1 MVNMYVMTFR
11 FSLFGEFNRF
21 TPTTNNII
29 KWSQAFQEKGYDFL
43 PSVINT
49 SIPVFPL
56 IPAES
61 NAVDNRL
68 QFTSSKGDYIVR
80 ILANRID
87 VESTLLETDEV
98 ENKLTEISDVLNSLI
113 TIISDALGN
122 PRGTRLAF
130 FVDALSPEH
139 EDYNYNKIYSGLN
152 MGLSVNNSD
161 NCIEWHHRF
170 NERVELS
177 VGSENESCNSIIT
190 IESAILNTQDK
201 TSGQVSEIKGVHISA
216 DINTLPENRN
226 ERFDASNLIRFCSS
240 AKDTFCDVLKQI
252 ELMFIK

>member
-1 MVNMYVMTFR
+1 MYIMTYR
-11 FSLFGEFNRF
+11 FSLFGDFNRF

-43 PSVINT
+43 PSVINS

-56 IPAES
+56 TPAQP
-61 NAVDNRL
+61 NDVDNRL

-80 ILANRID
+80 ILSKRID
-87 VESTLLETDEV
+87 VESTLLETEEV
-98 ENKLTEISDVLNSLI
+98 GNKLTEISGVLNTLI
-113 TIISDALGN
+113 TIISDALDN

-130 FVDALSPEH
+130 FVDALSPER
-139 EDYNYNKIYSGLN
+139 ENCDYNKIYAKLN

-190 IESAILNTQDK
+190 LESAILNTQDK
-201 TSGQVSEIKGVHISA
+201 TSGQISEIKGVHISA

-226 ERFDASNLIRFCSS
+226 ERFDASNLIQFCSN
-240 AKDTFCDVLKQI
+240 AKDTFCDVMKQI
-252 ELMFIK
+252 ESMFTKQT

>member
-1 MVNMYVMTFR
+1 MYIMTYR
-11 FSLFGEFNRF
+11 FSLFGDFNRF

-49 SIPVFPL
+49 SIPVFPSL
-56 IPAES
+56 QAQP
-61 NAVDNRL
+61 NVVDNRL
-68 QFTSSKGDYIVR
+68 QFTSSRGDFIVR

-87 VESTLLETDEV
+87 VERTLLETDEV
-98 ENKLTEISDVLNSLI
+98 GNKLTEISNDLNSLI

-122 PRGTRLAF
+122 PSGTRLAF

-139 EDYNYNKIYSGLN
+139 EEYDYNKIYARHN
-152 MGLSVNNSD
+152 MGLSVNHSD

-177 VGSENESCNSIIT
+177 VGSQSELCNSIIT
-190 IESAILNTQDK
+190 LESAILNTQEK
-201 TSGQVSEIKGVHISA
+201 TSGQISEIKGVHISA

-226 ERFDASNLIRFCSS
+226 ERFNASNLIQFCSN
-240 AKDTFCDVLKQI
+240 AKDTFCDVMKQI
-252 ELMFIK
+252 ESLFTE